1 MTQFRKAFGVLLVMM
16 FGLWGCARGP
26 ANEGSSASTNDK
38 IKALEVKT
46 AKLENDL
53 KAVLAAK
60 DQLRKQLGEAEEA
73 QAQMQREIERLQ
85 PVVRERDELLL
96 QVKSRITERDQLQAQ
111 YDGFRRNIKELLGQ
125 AEASLPDNKKDMKM
139 GLVSRPTTGQP
150 CAAEKALVGV
160 GN

>member
-1 MTQFRKAFGVLLVMM
+1 MTQFRKTFGVLLVMT

-26 ANEGSSASTNDK
+26 ANDGSNASTSDK
-38 IKALEVKT
+38 IKALEAKT

-60 DQLRKQLGEAEEA
+60 DQLRKQLGETEDARV
-73 QAQMQREIERLQ
+73 QMQREIERLQ
-85 PVVRERDELLL
+85 PLAKERDELLL
-96 QVKSRITERDQLQAQ
+96 QVRSRITERDQLQAQ

-125 AEASLPDNKKDMKM
+125 AEASLPDNTKNVKA
-139 GLVSRPTTGQP
+139 GLVSRPTGSGP
-150 CAAEKALVGV
+150 ALVGV